1 LDFDCKVF
9 QNGQDPQ
16 LVTWIFFSRLM
27 ELNQIQKEFSMLDVS
42 ENDDLYKEII
52 FDLVLAERIEL
63 KKCISLQ

>member
-1 LDFDCKVF
+1 
-9 QNGQDPQ
+9 
-16 LVTWIFFSRLM
+16 M